1 MGHKP
6 RPQIIKVMCILLLQ
20 GQPPSHRTD
29 SCSIFNPLSQ
39 ELVVNGGKAARPPCS
54 LLADLHILS
63 LPEAQQQPE
72 QVEAA
77 APQPKWQQVQPHRLS
92 TLQQSTSSSQQQQ
105 QGMLPLAG
113 HAGGVVISTGEVAF
127 VGGYRSNAVK
137 EPQPLVQVSTI
148 HRLTDGGSRLVVVV

>member
-1 MGHKP
+1 MG
-6 RPQIIKVMCILLLQ
+6 MCLLLLQ

-39 ELVVNGGKAARPPCS
+39 ELVVYGGKAARPPCS

-92 TLQQSTSSSQQQQ
+92 TLQQSASSGSQQQQQQQ

-113 HAGGVVISTGEVAF
+113 HAGGVVSSTGEVAF

-137 EPQPLVQVSTI
+137 EPQPLVQVSI
-148 HRLTDGGSRLVVVV
+148 NHRLTDGGNRLVVVA